1 MATTALLATE
11 ERRGENSRRE
21 KKNTEEQG
29 VPARGVW
36 VGSFMSCVGESFP
49 AFSWGGGREKVNQAI
64 CPAAGGCALPLPWAG
79 SLWLVSGA
87 AVWSME

>member
-1 MATTALLATE
+1 MGGQFHEL
-11 ERRGENSRRE
+11 RGRE
-21 KKNTEEQG
+21 FS
-29 VPARGVW
+29 
-36 VGSFMSCVGESFP
+36 SFFL
-49 AFSWGGGREKVNQAI
+49 GGGREKVNQAI